1 MDIISNGIQRRHMNV
16 INKVRFLFLHCSNR
30 EQFVG
35 EVRAKNPN
43 KHQNGGK
50 FKHIIKCKDV
60 FYELA
65 NGNQNM

>member
-30 EQFVG
+30 EQIVG

-50 FKHIIKCKDV
+50 FKQIIKCTDI